1 MMDDVVVIVAVM
13 RARRSAGSARYGA
26 YAPANRR
33 TETGATAPSCDR
45 SDHSPSARTDQAAS
59 QRPLCGIIRIRDR
72 GACQYQPRPDFAG
85 DSRLPSHSPNSQR
98 YQVNK
103 LNV

>member
-33 TETGATAPSCDR
+33 TNTGATATSCDR

-59 QRPLCGIIRIRDR
+59 QRPLCGIVRVRH
-72 GACQYQPRPDFAG
+72 GGGCQY
-85 DSRLPSHSPNSQR
+85 
-98 YQVNK
+98 
-103 LNV
+103 